1 MPESMLPED
10 GYVHWR
16 DERRVISLH
25 SGSSPRAADF
35 AFTSISADRAARFW
49 TSPGA
54 SSAQILRVLGD
65 DPNDL
70 PAPDALR
77 DGFHVRAT
85 SSGVSVV
92 FVVTVTQGA
101 DTASLL
107 RTNLVR
113 ALRALGSRVAHST
126 LWLPLMGTGTGG
138 LSMEVSLRITL
149 EALVE
154 VELGVPGR
162 PVRACIDLPAELG
175 SAWQQTLH
183 AHAHSLL
190 TGCTLTHRGVQDIP
204 LAGAAHDKAL
214 VTLLAQLFG
223 ADELRRW
230 VHFAL
235 GEEVHRELPGEPVA
249 LNELAFQSV
258 QAAQRRGL
266 VDEMFFA
273 RLRAERPA
281 QARRIRDV
289 AELWLDARPAQPE
302 TQGTPSQHLR
312 TQLSY
317 PDERTRMLSE
327 ELADAYER
335 KQSLEAAGV
344 DTSEVM
350 QEILRVKREIRSGGQ
365 LRPGDRLGDNR
376 YLLIERIGRG
386 GFANV
391 WKALDRAFQRQVAIK
406 ALHSELAGDVIR
418 RERFFR
424 GARIM
429 AELDHPAVVRIIEP
443 HGEDDDY
450 HYFVMELVAG
460 GDLRRA
466 VLDGRVDAS
475 ALVPLLLR
483 LGEALAVAHARGLV
497 HRDIKPANVLLTESG
512 DLRLADFDLVSAA
525 DTTGGTRTGVLG
537 TLVYAAPEL
546 LDRPQEA
553 DARADVY
560 GLGMTAAF
568 VLHGADLPREVL
580 RDGAGFIAG
589 LPCDES
595 LKRLLQRAVAW
606 NAPDRFTDA
615 ASFCQALRDY
625 VQRPKRIEASRQIWV
640 PDPATPR
647 PVMAESFVEPETGIH
662 FLRVPSGSFTMG
674 ARRLRLREHRVEISP
689 FWLAETPVTRAQ
701 YERFLQETGRSE
713 PFPWKEPRFGDPN
726 QPAVGMKWL
735 DAYFF
740 CQWASRA
747 SGLAV
752 VLPTEAQWEFAARG
766 TDGRPYPWGDEKP
779 TPLRAQFDRYW
790 AKDAPLPVA
799 SLPGSRGLFGHLDQA
814 GNVWEWC
821 MDAWDAG
828 AYAARGALATDPVVL
843 KGGDPD
849 RRVVRGGGFTSMAI
863 ELHAAYR
870 SSWDQDRGAYGMGF
884 RVAVLPRPPEKTPE
898 AEDSHA
904 GPVADGDAPAS

>member
-1 MPESMLPED
+1 MFPED
-10 GYVHWR
+10 GHVHWR

-25 SGSSPRAADF
+25 AGSSPRTADF
-35 AFTSISADRAARFW
+35 AFTSIAADGAGRSW
-49 TSPGA
+49 TSSNA
-54 SSAQILRVLGD
+54 SSTRILPMLGD
-65 DPNDL
+65 NSGDL
-70 PAPDALR
+70 PARAELK
-77 DGFHVRAT
+77 DGFHVRT
-85 SSGVSVV
+85 TPSGVRVV
-92 FVVTVTQGA
+92 FVVTVADGT

-107 RTNLVR
+107 RTNLGR
-113 ALRALGSRVAHST
+113 ALNALGSQVAHKT
-126 LWLPLMGTGTGG
+126 LWLPLLGTGAGG
-138 LSMEVSLRITL
+138 LSMETSLTITL
-149 EALVE
+149 EAVRGAE
-154 VELGVPGR
+154 MGVPGR
-162 PVRACIDLPAELG
+162 PARACIDLPPELG
-175 SAWQQTLH
+175 PAWHQTLH
-183 AHAHSLL
+183 AHAHALL
-190 TGCTLTHRGVQDIP
+190 TGCKLAHRVTHEVP
-204 LAGAAHDKAL
+204 LAGASQDKEL
-214 VTLLAQLFG
+214 VALLAQLFDT
-223 ADELRRW
+223 DELRRW
-230 VHFAL
+230 VRFAL
-235 GEEVHRELPGEPVA
+235 GEEVHRELPGPHVA
-249 LNELAFQSV
+249 LSELAFQSIQV
-258 QAAQRRGL
+258 AQRRGL
-266 VDEMFFA
+266 VDEVFFA

-281 QARRIRDV
+281 QARRIDNV
-289 AELWLDARPAQPE
+289 AALWLEARLAPQAP
-302 TQGTPSQHLR
+302 GTPTQRVR

-317 PDERTRMLSE
+317 PDDRTRMLSE
-327 ELADAYER
+327 QLTDAYER
-335 KQSLEAAGV
+335 KQSLEAAGA
-344 DTSEVM
+344 DTSEVI
-350 QEILRVKREIRSGGQ
+350 QEILRVKRDIRSGGQ

-391 WKALDRAFQRQVAIK
+391 WKALDRDGRRQVAIK

-429 AELDHPAVVRIIEP
+429 AELEHPAVVRIIEP

-466 VLDGRVDAS
+466 VLDGRMDAS

-560 GLGMTAAF
+560 GLGMTGAF

-580 RDGAGFIAG
+580 RDAAGFIAR
-589 LPCDES
+589 LPCDEP

-606 NAPDRFTDA
+606 QASERFADA
-615 ASFCQALRDY
+615 ASFCQAVREY
-625 VQRPKRIEASRQIWV
+625 VQRPQRSEASRQIWV

-647 PVMAESFVEPETGIH
+647 PVMAQSFVEPETGIR
-662 FLRVPSGSFTMG
+662 FLLVPGGCFTMG

-701 YERFLQETGRSE
+701 YARFLQETGRME
-713 PFPWKEPRFGDPN
+713 PFPWQEPRFGDPD
-726 QPAVGMKWL
+726 QPAVGMHWL
-735 DAYFF
+735 DAYSF
-740 CQWASRA
+740 CQWVSRA
-747 SGLAV
+747 TGLAV

-766 TDGRPYPWGDEKP
+766 PDGRPYPWGDEPP

-790 AKDAPLPVA
+790 ATDAPLPVG
-799 SLPGSRGLFGHLDQA
+799 SLPGSRGPFGHLDQA

-821 MDAWDAG
+821 IDAWEAD
-828 AYAARGALATDPVVL
+828 AYATRGALDVDPVVL
-843 KGGDPD
+843 RSGNPA
-849 RRVVRGGGFTSMAI
+849 RRMVRGGGFTSMAI

-870 SSWDQDRGAYGMGF
+870 SSWDRDRGAYGMGF
-884 RVAVLPRPPEKTPE
+884 RVAVLPRAPERTPD
-898 AEDSHA
+898 AEEPRAEHA
-904 GPVADGDAPAS
+904 GDGDDAPSS